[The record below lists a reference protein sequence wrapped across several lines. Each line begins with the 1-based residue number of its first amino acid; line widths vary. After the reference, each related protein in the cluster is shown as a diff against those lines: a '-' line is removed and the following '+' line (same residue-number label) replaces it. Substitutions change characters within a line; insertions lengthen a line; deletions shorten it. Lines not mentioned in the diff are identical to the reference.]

1 MAMAINR
8 TPILKRARK
17 LGINPLYVGC
27 VKKSKKKPQVSF
39 NRKTTEYGLQLK
51 EKQKAKFIYGILERQ
66 FRNYYGKAKDMKG
79 MAGENLLKLLELRL
93 DNVVYRMGFARTRK
107 EARQIVTHE
116 HISVNGKKVNIPSYI
131 LSAGDNIEVREKSK
145 DNQQFKNVLDRTHS
159 HSVPEWLSAN
169 KDNLSGTV
177 VSVPERSQ
185 IDTPVNETM
194 IVELY
199 SR

>member
-1 MAMAINR
+1 MAINR